1 MHLIFVRY
9 LYLYPTLLFFSLLFS
24 EEESSIR
31 GVILDYSNQ
40 KPIPGANIY
49 IENSDIGTVSDDLG
63 AFSLQIDNLKIN
75 EVKISMIG
83 YRDTTLFINQNNIQ
97 NKYQVFLN
105 PKTIQ
110 ITGVTVH
117 SHKESKGNVAPSS
130 ISMVGNKLKK
140 NIISDLATTLTG
152 ESGIAVR
159 SSGQATQRPILR
171 GYSGDRFLITSDNFE
186 LGDMSNSTADHAVSM
201 EISSAESIELIR
213 GPETLVYGSNTVA
226 GIINILTPVYRQQKL
241 DNPSYKFLMGHESSN
256 QSNLLS
262 ANINVPLKSY
272 QIFTNYS
279 KRTARDQSSPIGD
292 LKNTALIKDDFTF
305 AITKFGQKN
314 FSTLQIKNF
323 SMDYGIPGSPEGH
336 IDGVDL
342 KLKNLSQ
349 KFLYHS
355 DINILSFKF
364 LELEQCYIRYG
375 HQEFVK
381 DANYASVDLKQNIFC
396 LNASLIGKNLK
407 IGANYQNRDYLTKG
421 FIWTP
426 NSNEMKMSLFGI
438 KSKNVSNLKLQFS
451 GRLEYRSVKPS
462 VNNSFFSNIDASS
475 VKDRHFTLA
484 SFGGS
489 ALYTWD
495 NFSMYNHLLYTSRA
509 PKIEDL
515 FSDGPHL
522 GSYSYEIG
530 EPTLDAE
537 NTFGFENTLSF
548 FNDRNILNLT
558 TYFNYSSNFH
568 IFQKMGEGYEPG
580 ADWIEWGSGS
590 SGWLYKYKL
599 NGLESIIYGFE
610 PNTKLNLRY
619 FNFLANASICRG
631 FDLEN
636 DIPIAY
642 IPPDLIRIQ
651 IEKNIHFL
659 NNTLE
664 VLFVSKQD
672 RLGEFE
678 TQTNGYQLLNY
689 KCSYT
694 LSRSENIHQIIF
706 QVTNILNETYYNH
719 LSKIKMIM
727 PEPGIGMNINYS
739 VKF

>member
-1 MHLIFVRY
+1 MRY
-9 LYLYPTLLFFSLLFS
+9 LHLYITLLFFSLLFS
-24 EEESSIR
+24 QEYASIK
-31 GVILDYSNQ
+31 GVILDYNNQ
-40 KPIPGANIY
+40 KTIPGANIY
-49 IENSDIGTVSDDLG
+49 IEDSDVGTISNELG
-63 AFSLQIDNLKIN
+63 YFSLSIDNLKKN
-75 EVKISMIG
+75 EIKISMIG

-110 ITGVTVH
+110 MAGVTVH
-117 SHKESKGNVAPSS
+117 SHKESKENVAPSS
-130 ISMVGNKLKK
+130 ISMIGSKLKK

-171 GYSGDRFLITSDNFE
+171 GYSGDRFLITSDNLE

-213 GPETLVYGSNTVA
+213 GPETLVYGSNTIA
-226 GIINILTPVYRQQKL
+226 GIINILTPAYRQQKL
-241 DNPSYKFLMGHESSN
+241 DNPNYKFLMGHESTN

-262 ANINVPLKSY
+262 ANINVPMKSY
-272 QIFTNYS
+272 QVFTNYT
-279 KRTARDQSSPIGD
+279 KRTAKDQSSPLGT
-292 LKNTALIKDDFTF
+292 LRNTALIKDDFTL

-314 FSTLQIKNF
+314 FSTLQIKSFLMN
-323 SMDYGIPGSPEGH
+323 YGIPGSPEGH

-349 KFLYHS
+349 KLLYHS
-355 DINILSFKF
+355 DINISSFKF

-426 NSNEMKMSLFGI
+426 NSNETKISFFGI
-438 KSKNVSNLKLQFS
+438 KSKDVSNLKLQFS
-451 GRLEYRSVKPS
+451 GRLEYRSINPS
-462 VNNSFFSNIDASS
+462 VNNSFFSNIDASN
-475 VKDRHFTLA
+475 VKNRHFTLA
-484 SFGGS
+484 SFGWS
-489 ALYTWD
+489 ALYIRD
-495 NFSMYNHLLYTSRA
+495 NFSIYNHLLYTSRA

-537 NTFGFENTLSF
+537 NTLGFENTLSF
-548 FNDRNILNLT
+548 FNNRTTLNLT

-599 NGLESIIYGFE
+599 NGLESMIYGFE
-610 PNTKLNLRY
+610 PNLKLNLKH
-619 FNFLANASICRG
+619 FGFLANASVCRG
-631 FDLEN
+631 IDLEN

-642 IPPDLIRIQ
+642 IPPDLIRFQ

-659 NNTLE
+659 NNTIE
-664 VLFVSKQD
+664 VIFVSKQD
-672 RLGEFE
+672 KLGEFE

-689 KCSYT
+689 NCSYT
-694 LSRSENIHQIIF
+694 FSRNKNIHQLIF
-706 QVTNILNETYYNH
+706 QATNILNETYYNH

-727 PEPGIGMNINYS
+727 PEAGRGFNINYRMH
-739 VKF
+739 F

>member
-1 MHLIFVRY
+1 MRY
-9 LYLYPTLLFFSLLFS
+9 LRLYTTFLFFSLLFA
-24 EEESSIR
+24 EKKSSIN

-40 KPIPGANIY
+40 KPISGANIY
-49 IENSDIGTVSDDLG
+49 IKDSDLGTVSSELG
-63 AFSLQIDNLKIN
+63 TFTLSIDNLKKN
-75 EVKISMIG
+75 EIKISMIG
-83 YRDTTLFINQNNIQ
+83 YRDTTLLINENNIN
-97 NKYQVFLN
+97 NKYKVYLN

-110 ITGVTVH
+110 IDGITVH
-117 SHKESKGNVAPSS
+117 SHKESQGVVAPSS
-130 ISMVGNKLKK
+130 ISMIGNKLKK
-140 NIISDLATTLTG
+140 NVISDLATTLTG

-159 SSGQATQRPILR
+159 TSGQATQRPILR

-186 LGDMSNSTADHAVSM
+186 LGDMSNSTADHAVSL

-213 GPETLVYGSNTVA
+213 GPETLMYGSNTVA
-226 GIINILTPVYRQQKL
+226 GIINILTPAYKQQKL
-241 DNPSYKFLMGHESSN
+241 DNPSYKLLMGHESSN

-272 QIFTNYS
+272 QFFTAYT
-279 KRTARDQSSPIGD
+279 KRVSNDQSSPLGN
-292 LKNTALIKDDFTF
+292 LENTALIKNDFTF
-305 AITKFGQKN
+305 SITKFGQKKH
-314 FSTLQIKNF
+314 STIQVKNF
-323 SMDYGIPGSPEGH
+323 AMDYGIPGSPEGH

-349 KFLYHS
+349 KFLYHH
-355 DINILSFKF
+355 DINIPSFKF

-381 DANYASVDLKQNIFC
+381 NTNYASVDLKQNIFC
-396 LNASLIGKNLK
+396 LNASLVGENLK

-421 FIWTP
+421 FVWTP
-426 NSNEMKMSLFGI
+426 NSNEIKMALFGI
-438 KSKNVSNLKLQFS
+438 RSKNISNLKLQFS
-451 GRLEYRSVKPS
+451 GRLEYRSIKPT
-462 VNNSFFSNIDASS
+462 VNNSFFSNIDASN
-475 VKDRHFTLA
+475 VKNRYFTLA

-489 ALYTWD
+489 ALNEWD
-495 NFSMYNHLLYTSRA
+495 NFSIYNHLLYTSRA

-530 EPTLDAE
+530 DPTLDAE
-537 NTFGFENTLSF
+537 NTLGFENTLSF
-548 FNDRNILNLT
+548 FNNRTTLNLT

-568 IFQKMGEGYEPG
+568 IFQKMGEGYEPS

-599 NGLESIIYGFE
+599 KGLESMIYGFE
-610 PNTKLNLRY
+610 PNLKLNLKY
-619 FNFLANASICRG
+619 FGFLANASICRG
-631 FDLEN
+631 INLDN
-636 DIPIAY
+636 NIPIAY
-642 IPPDLIRIQ
+642 IPPDLIRFQ

-664 VLFVSKQD
+664 VIFVSKQD
-672 RLGEFE
+672 KLGEFE

-689 KCSYT
+689 NCSYT
-694 LSRSENIHQIIF
+694 FSRNENFHQLIF
-706 QVTNILNETYYNH
+706 QATNILNETYYNH

-727 PEPGIGMNINYS
+727 PEAGRGFNINYRMH
-739 VKF
+739 F

>member
-1 MHLIFVRY
+1 MRY
-9 LYLYPTLLFFSLLFS
+9 LRLYTTFLFFSLLFA
-24 EEESSIR
+24 EKKSSIN
-31 GVILDYSNQ
+31 GVILDYSDQ
-40 KPIPGANIY
+40 KPISGANIY
-49 IENSDIGTVSDDLG
+49 IKDGDLGTVSSELG
-63 AFSLQIDNLKIN
+63 AFTLSIDNLKKN
-75 EVKISMIG
+75 EIKISMIG
-83 YRDTTLFINQNNIQ
+83 YKDTTLLINENNIN
-97 NKYQVFLN
+97 NKYKIYLN

-110 ITGVTVH
+110 IGGITVH
-117 SHKESKGNVAPSS
+117 SHKESRGDAAPSS

-152 ESGIAVR
+152 ESGVAVR
-159 SSGQATQRPILR
+159 TSGQATQRPILR

-186 LGDMSNSTADHAVSM
+186 LGDMSNSTADHAVSL

-226 GIINILTPVYRQQKL
+226 GIINILTPAYKQKKL
-241 DNPSYKFLMGHESSN
+241 DNPNYKLLLGHESSN
-256 QSNLLS
+256 QSNLFS

-272 QIFTNYS
+272 QFFTAYT
-279 KRTARDQSSPIGD
+279 KRVSNDQSSPLGN
-292 LKNTALIKDDFTF
+292 LENTALIKDDLTF
-305 AITKFGQKN
+305 AITKFRQKN
-314 FSTLQIKNF
+314 YSTLQVKSF
-323 SMDYGIPGSPEGH
+323 EMDYGIPGSPEGH

-349 KFLYHS
+349 KLLYHHEVS
-355 DINILSFKF
+355 ISSFKF

-381 DANYASVDLKQNIFC
+381 NETYASVDLKQNVFC
-396 LNASLIGKNLK
+396 LNASLIGNNLK
-407 IGANYQNRDYLTKG
+407 IGVNYQNRDYLTKG

-426 NSNEMKMSLFGI
+426 NSNETKMAFFGI
-438 KSKNVSNLKLQFS
+438 KSKDVNNLKLQFS
-451 GRLEYRSVKPS
+451 GRLEYRSIKPS
-462 VNNSFFSNIDASS
+462 VNNSFFSNIDASKVQS
-475 VKDRHFTLA
+475 RHFTLI

-489 ALYTWD
+489 ALNKWD
-495 NFSMYNHLLYTSRA
+495 NFSIYNHILYTSRA

-537 NTFGFENTLSF
+537 NTIGFENTLSF
-548 FNDRNILNLT
+548 FNEKNLLNLT
-558 TYFNYSSNFH
+558 TYLNYSSNFH
-568 IFQKMGEGYEPG
+568 VFQKMGEGYEPG

-610 PNTKLNLRY
+610 PNTKLNLKY
-619 FNFLANASICRG
+619 FNFLANASVCRG
-631 FDLEN
+631 IDLKN

-642 IPPDLIRIQ
+642 IPPDLIRFQ

-664 VLFVSKQD
+664 IMFVSKQD
-672 RLGEFE
+672 KLGEFE

-689 KCSYT
+689 NCSYT
-694 LSRSENIHQIIF
+694 FSRNENFHQLIF

-727 PEPGIGMNINYS
+727 PEAGRGFNINYRMH
-739 VKF
+739 F